1 MSTCSGQSQVP
12 MKETVARE
20 AGVVLRG
27 TGQVT
32 QTGVRL
38 HLGLRVGEE
47 RPVRVGLGQAGW
59 RWWHWQVKAGETRC
73 ERDDGEVVV
82 APDTG
87 AQCREAGG
95 FWDSSDAWAS
105 GLGCGAW
112 DGGGSGTGKPG
123 PSPAGGD
130 GAVGAAVPSTG
141 GHLGHCGNQ
150 PGVTQGHP
158 RSGDPEEDWPGF
170 FLVLTLQ
177 LLN

>member
-27 TGQVT
+27 TGHVT

-87 AQCREAGG
+87 AQSREAGG

-123 PSPAGGD
+123 PALPWTELFGWRWRRGGGCSLHRWASWALREPAWRHPGSPSLRG
-130 GAVGAAVPSTG
+130 P
-141 GHLGHCGNQ
+141 
-150 PGVTQGHP
+150 
-158 RSGDPEEDWPGF
+158 
-170 FLVLTLQ
+170 
-177 LLN
+177 